1 MQAKETDLHEPPQ
14 DLIDMEEAIELLKTT
29 RPTFYRWLR
38 SGRIKGMKVGRQW
51 RFYPEDIERFLKGQ
65 GPRVD
70 LPLDIAPLNAQLI
83 SALGSEPEDLS
94 ALEGIEKTVRLILRL
109 AQTTQ
114 ASHLHL
120 ESLYQ
125 SEGETQGVL
134 RLRHES
140 GLTPVLTCDRRYLP
154 ALISQF
160 KSLAGCDPLN
170 QETPQEGQFS
180 DLSGPENIRL
190 RAHFLP
196 ALLGESLTLT
206 LLKPDQQISLDM
218 LKLRPS
224 VDLAL
229 KNALKQGWGLI
240 ITSGPTG
247 SGKTT
252 TLYAAL
258 QEVASATVKSIALES
273 PVERVFP
280 WVVSVQTESESGE
293 SFVGPL
299 KSLMQSDPDVI
310 LIGELRDTETVEMA
324 LRIGLTGHLVLT
336 QLHCENAIQ
345 GLLRLVDLTGSAYTV
360 TEAVKLVLNQRLL
373 RRNCP
378 ACLHQVVLSKS
389 QVKSFQ
395 PLFAKAGK
403 SLKEGTQLQQGKG
416 CPACQGTGYR
426 GRLQITEALP
436 MDPALSQLLHQGAE
450 AGEIAEKLKQTGWS
464 NWLEDGLERVL
475 AGESSL
481 EELSRVAG
489 LL

>member
-1 MQAKETDLHEPPQ
+1 MQESET
-14 DLIDMEEAIELLKTT
+14 DLIDMEEAIERLKTT

-70 LPLDIAPLNAQLI
+70 LPLNIAPLNTQLV
-83 SALGSEPEDLS
+83 SALGSEPEDLQ
-94 ALEGIEKTVRLILRL
+94 ALEGIEKTVRLIIRL
-109 AQTTQ
+109 AQSAN

-125 SEGETQGVL
+125 SAGETLGVI
-134 RLRHES
+134 RLRQDS
-140 GLTPVLTCDRRYLP
+140 GLIPVLTCDRRFLP

-170 QETPQEGQFS
+170 QELPQEGQFS
-180 DLSGPENIRL
+180 DQTGPENIRL

-206 LLKPDQQISLDM
+206 LLKPDQQISLEM
-218 LKLRPS
+218 LKLKPS

-258 QEVASATVKSIALES
+258 QEVASPNLKSIALES

-310 LIGELRDTETVEMA
+310 LIGELRDSETVEMA

-336 QLHCENAIQ
+336 QLHCETAIQ
-345 GLLRLVDLTGSAYTV
+345 GLLRLVDLTGSAYTI

-373 RRNCP
+373 RKNCP
-378 ACLHQVVLSKS
+378 ACLQTIILSKN
-389 QVKSFQ
+389 QVQSFE

-403 SLKEGTQLQQGKG
+403 SLKVGTQLQQSKG

-436 MDPALSQLLHQGAE
+436 MDQTLSQLLHQGAE
-450 AGEIAEKLKQTGWS
+450 AGEIAAKLKQSGWT
-464 NWLEDGLERVL
+464 NWLDDGLDRVL

>member
-1 MQAKETDLHEPPQ
+1 MQAPESE
-14 DLIDMEEAIELLKTT
+14 LIDMEEAIERLKTT

-83 SALGSEPEDLS
+83 AALGAEPADLKD
-94 ALEGIEKTVRLILRL
+94 LEGPEKTARLMIRL
-109 AQTTQ
+109 AHAAE

-125 SEGETQGVL
+125 SEGQTQGIL
-134 RLRHES
+134 RLRQEA
-140 GLTPVLTCDRRYLP
+140 GLSPVLECDRRFLP

-170 QETPQEGQFS
+170 QEQAQEGQFA
-180 DLSGPENIRL
+180 DTSGPEKLRL

-196 ALLGESLTLT
+196 SLLGESLTLT
-206 LLKPDQQISLDM
+206 LLKPEQQITLQQ
-218 LKLRPS
+218 LKLKPS
-224 VDLAL
+224 VDQAL
-229 KNALKQGWGLI
+229 KEALKQGWGLI

-258 QEVASATVKSIALES
+258 QEVASPQVKSIALES

-299 KSLMQSDPDVI
+299 KSLLQSDPDVI

-336 QLHCENAIQ
+336 QLHCESAIH
-345 GLLRLVDLTGSAYTV
+345 GLLRLVELTGSAYTV
-360 TEAVKLVLNQRLL
+360 SEAVKLILNQRLL
-373 RRNCP
+373 RRNCQ
-378 ACLHQVVLSKS
+378 ACLQPFVLNKNEV
-389 QVKSFQ
+389 QRFAA
-395 PLFAKAGK
+395 LFAKVGK
-403 SLKEGTQLQQGKG
+403 SLKAGQTLQQGTG
-416 CPACQGTGYR
+416 CQSCQGTGYR

-436 MDPALSQLLHQGAE
+436 IDTALCQQLQRGAD
-450 AGEIAEKLKQTGWS
+450 ATTIAAELQQKGWA

-475 AGESSL
+475 AGETSL
-481 EELSRVAG
+481 EELARVAG